1 MHEHE
6 AGGVDVALWEVKR
19 TGPDVITVKWSYT
32 NKTGQRKQLT
42 AESTGWPDPYR
53 LVFEGYLMDDE
64 SRTKYPVM
72 TDEKKNP
79 VAPKHGGVNEFVYLA
94 PHQTL
99 KTWANS
105 SGVRSMVMSS
115 RIFPAPGGRRIGRG
129 APLVCRSRTLLK
141 NRWLISLRLLLSVG
155 LSVGFFGWSDI
166 RLNPWQL

>member
-1 MHEHE
+1 MKQAAIVFLFLLASAQRPTLVGDHVGNPEPAAKPIAVHEHE

-19 TGPDVITVKWSYT
+19 TGPEVITVKWSYT

-64 SRTKYPVM
+64 SRTKYPVL

-79 VAPKHGGVNEFVYLA
+79 VAPKHGGENEFVYLG

-99 KTWANS
+99 KTWAK
-105 SGVRSMVMSS
+105 
-115 RIFPAPGGRRIGRG
+115 FAAPPAE
-129 APLVCRSRTLLK
+129 TK
-141 NRWLISLRLLLSVG
+141 TISVYIPRVEPFEN
-155 LSVGFFGWSDI
+155 VPI
-166 RLNPWQL
+166 TK